1 LEIQG
6 LGATFAIRVRQQTV
20 HQRTHGFCLRRPPS
34 PNVPRLES
42 QRKQK
47 INDEITAPELRVLD
61 AKGQL
66 IGILQRRDALK
77 TAQEQELDL
86 VEIAPQ
92 AKPPVAKIIDYGK
105 FSYEQQKREKQ
116 QKKAQVHQ
124 TLKEMRFK
132 AGTDTHDFDFKTR
145 HAREFLEEG
154 HKVRATVMFRGREI
168 VHIEIGQKMLQR
180 FIDSLVDVSKVDQPM
195 KQEGRLLAVTL
206 APDPTKALKKKKEE
220 KLAAKAQARLEGSST
235 EDVDEADEQ
244 DESAE
249 QNETTSSP
257 SSDTEPSV

>member
-1 LEIQG
+1 M
-6 LGATFAIRVRQQTV
+6 
-20 HQRTHGFCLRRPPS
+20 
-34 PNVPRLES
+34 PRLES

-145 HAREFLEEG
+145 HAREFLEQG

-235 EDVDEADEQ
+235 EDVDEADEHDEL
-244 DESAE
+244 DESVE